1 MEFRIS
7 APFAWSEESGRSG
20 RAAAKRA
27 ADIGVETEDMVHVD
41 GALAS
46 ISGLQWQSRMGYDAG
61 IAHYIF
67 AFGTRPRV

>member
-27 ADIGVETEDMVHVD
+27 ADIGVVFEDMVHA
-41 GALAS
+41 GSALAS
-46 ISGLQWQSRMGYDAG
+46 ISGLQWQCRMEL
-61 IAHYIF
+61 
-67 AFGTRPRV
+67 